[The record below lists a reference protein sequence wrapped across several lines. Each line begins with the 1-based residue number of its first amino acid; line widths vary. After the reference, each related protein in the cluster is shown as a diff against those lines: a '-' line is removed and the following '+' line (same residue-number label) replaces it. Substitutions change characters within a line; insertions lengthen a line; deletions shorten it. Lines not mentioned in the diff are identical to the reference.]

1 MSVSLTAMTAAE
13 LASYVLTTSEYATLE
28 AALAQGGFYIL
39 ETGEVV
45 AKALAVT
52 GGAGEFAVGTGTA
65 LELAETAQLAA
76 TGSKMATGSATLLKT
91 ATGCK
96 AAGLLGME
104 MGAFAAAAAPVVGV
118 ALGAG
123 LYESNPELWTKIS
136 KFLLPY
142 CYPGTTKIPT
152 VMDMV
157 AETNTYKVLAK
168 LGIIEGLQNLFRE
181 EGVGPTGETKY
192 EVDTSQ
198 YSWAEGYD
206 IIGVSSV
213 TFRSEPPNPANW
225 RTYVITPLQGT
236 KMFIYGASI
245 LAYSFARAGLHVVQK
260 YDNGTIEESDTY
272 GSASSSG
279 RTLISNTPYY
289 YKGYGIEPGVTPQS
303 TLPSTSTTQ
312 RNATI
317 VLDGEATPIEY
328 YPPGTGPWTGNAPAA
343 PPITWPFPWIIIPEE
358 PIPSPLP
365 DPEPI
370 TPITPTPEPEVDP
383 SPVPEPEPEPEPE
396 PYGPPEEWPAGDP
409 WPVVIPF
416 PWAPEVQPTEP
427 WPEYIPWPLPPGDP
441 TTWPKTPEEWPFE
454 IPEDWPV
461 EFPDHRSWPTTPD
474 EWPEEIPWPEA
485 PEIKP
490 DDWPEEMPWPWPSSP
505 ENWPLEVPW
514 PVPWPDDW
522 PDDEPWPVRW
532 PKEIPYPK
540 KFPYPTPSPDPQ
552 EDPTPGDITN
562 PERQIRRFIEPWPLP
577 DPKETEDPWS
587 PTPNPWEPNDPPP
600 PSEDPTQPKPTQPSE
615 PPVQPT
621 EPPPSGLSPD
631 PLPPT
636 IALPFSSTTGLIS
649 VYNPTQSELLSF
661 AQWLWVTWQD
671 ATIEKIW
678 NNPFDGV
685 ITLFELYCTPTI
697 VGRKNIRSGFLD
709 SGVAADTVSRY
720 TEIDCGSIGIPEYY
734 GNYLDYSP
742 YSKAFIY
749 LPFIGVVE
757 VSVDDIVGHCVNI
770 TYRID
775 EYNGS
780 CIAMIT
786 VAKITTVNGEEVEY
800 SNLLYQFSGNCAV
813 ELPLAGGTQ
822 AAIRAGMIQAASY
835 GITGAIGGIASMLSG
850 GIASGV
856 SQIANGVG
864 AAVGSLVSAK
874 SSVQHSGSFGA
885 SYGAMGGKIP
895 YITIIRP
902 KQIQVPNYNLL
913 YGYQAHKA
921 VNVGSCTGYLRCR
934 EVHVHSSTASNEEKA
949 LIEQL
954 LKEGVYVT
962 E

>member
-13 LASYVLTTSEYATLE
+13 LASYILGASEYATLE

-76 TGSKMATGSATLLKT
+76 TGAKLHTGGATLLKT
-91 ATGCK
+91 ATGFK
-96 AAGLLGME
+96 AGGLLGME

-123 LYESNPELWTKIS
+123 LYESNPRLWTKIS
-136 KFLLPY
+136 QFLLPY

-152 VMDMV
+152 VMDMIE
-157 AETNTYKVLAK
+157 ETRTYKVLAK
-168 LGIIEGLQNLFRE
+168 LEIIEGLKALFQE
-181 EGVGPTGETKY
+181 EDIPVAGETAGRGVCEYNGVTIDLASSFDCGDYINITSEVPAYAQVNSGNLRFVKEVPQGTPSGNFNVTAYDTAHAREVTWASGLTSAKTVAGVTKY
-192 EVDTSQ
+192 YQTVFLSWSADLITPQLTPAPSGVDLIAAMLFGTITMISPGEYQPGTSQ
-198 YSWAEGYD
+198 W
-206 IIGVSSV
+206 
-213 TFRSEPPNPANW
+213 
-225 RTYVITPLQGT
+225 QG
-236 KMFIYGASI
+236 
-245 LAYSFARAGLHVVQK
+245 
-260 YDNGTIEESDTY
+260 D
-272 GSASSSG
+272 
-279 RTLISNTPYY
+279 
-289 YKGYGIEPGVTPQS
+289 
-303 TLPSTSTTQ
+303 
-312 RNATI
+312 
-317 VLDGEATPIEY
+317 
-328 YPPGTGPWTGNAPAA
+328 APAA
-343 PPITWPFPWIIIPEE
+343 PPLVWPFPWIIIPEPE
-358 PIPSPLP
+358 PIPVPLP
-365 DPEPI
+365 DPEPL
-370 TPITPTPEPEVDP
+370 TPITPVPEPEPDP
-383 SPVPEPEPEPEPE
+383 SPIPEPEPEPEPA
-396 PYGPPEEWPAGDP
+396 PYAPPDNWPEEDP

-416 PWAPEVQPTEP
+416 PWEPEVQPTEP
-427 WPEYIPWPLPPGDP
+427 WPEYIPWPLPPAEPDQ
-441 TTWPKTPEEWPFE
+441 WPKTPEEWPFE
-454 IPEDWPV
+454 IPEDWPT
-461 EFPDHRSWPTTPD
+461 EFPDHRTWPETPEDWPD
-474 EWPEEIPWPEA
+474 EISWPEA
-485 PEIKP
+485 PEVKP

-505 ENWPLEVPW
+505 NDWPLEVPW
-514 PVPWPDDW
+514 PAPWPDDW
-522 PDDEPWPVRW
+522 PEGQPWPIRW
-532 PKEIPYPK
+532 PDDVPYPRT
-540 KFPYPTPSPDPQ
+540 FPNSEPSPDPQ
-552 EDPTPGDITN
+552 QDPKPGEITS

-577 DPKETEDPWS
+577 DPKTTTDPYN

-600 PSEDPTQPKPTQPSE
+600 PSDDPTQPKPTQPSD

-649 VYNPTQSELLSF
+649 VYNPTQGELLSF

-671 ATIEKIW
+671 ATIDKIW

-856 SQIANGVG
+856 SQVANGVG
-864 AAVGSLVSAK
+864 SAIGSVVSAK

-902 KQIQVPNYNLL
+902 KQIQVPNYNIL

-934 EVHVHSSTASNEEKA
+934 EVHVHSSTASNEEKT

>member
-1 MSVSLTAMTAAE
+1 MSVSLASMTAAE

-91 ATGCK
+91 ATGVK

-104 MGAFAAAAAPVVGV
+104 MGAFAAAAAPVLGV

-136 KFLLPY
+136 QFLLPY

-157 AETNTYKVLAK
+157 EETRTYKVLAK
-168 LGIIEGLQNLFRE
+168 LGIIEGLKALFQE
-181 EGVGPTGETKY
+181 EGIPVVGGEEEHTFDGMAVATGHL
-192 EVDTSQ
+192 
-198 YSWAEGYD
+198 AEGRTARYGYNMRFESSAPAFGVTTIQGWFVSHAPFTVTKTIIYD
-206 IIGVSSV
+206 DARPDDVTVMNSTETSYTYNGV
-213 TFRSEPPNPANW
+213 RY
-225 RTYVITPLQGT
+225 TYYRCP
-236 KMFIYGASI
+236 
-245 LAYSFARAGLHVVQK
+245 
-260 YDNGTIEESDTY
+260 
-272 GSASSSG
+272 
-279 RTLISNTPYY
+279 
-289 YKGYGIEPGVTPQS
+289 YGIGEEPVTSPPI
-303 TLPSTSTTQ
+303 TD
-312 RNATI
+312 
-317 VLDGEATPIEY
+317 LDENVASVVVSYGDATPIGEY
-328 YPPGTGPWTGNAPAA
+328 QPGTSQWQGNAPVA

-358 PIPSPLP
+358 PIPTPLP
-365 DPEPI
+365 DPEPL

-383 SPVPEPEPEPEPE
+383 SPVPEPEPDPEPA
-396 PYGPPEEWPAGDP
+396 PYEPPEEWPAEDP

-454 IPEDWPV
+454 IPEDWPA
-461 EFPDHRSWPTTPD
+461 EFPDHRSWPTTPE
-474 EWPEEIPWPEA
+474 EWPQEIPWPEA

-505 ENWPLEVPW
+505 EDWPLEVPW
-514 PVPWPDDW
+514 PVPWPEDW

-532 PKEIPYPK
+532 PEEIPYPR

-552 EDPTPGDITN
+552 ENPTPGNIDY

-577 DPKETEDPWS
+577 DPKETEEPWS

-631 PLPPT
+631 PIPP
-636 IALPFSSTTGLIS
+636 IVPLPFSSTTGLIS

-697 VGRKNIRSGFLD
+697 VGRKSIRSGFLD
-709 SGVAADTVSRY
+709 SGVYADTVSRY
-720 TEIDCGSIGIPEYY
+720 TEIDCGSIGVPEYY

-864 AAVGSLVSAK
+864 SAVGSVVSAK

-934 EVHVHSSTASNEEKA
+934 EVHVHSSTASNEEKV

>member
-1 MSVSLTAMTAAE
+1 MSVSLSAMTAAE
-13 LASYVLTTSEYATLE
+13 LAAYVLGTSEYATLE
-28 AALAQGGFYIL
+28 AAIAQGGFYIL

-52 GGAGEFAVGTGTA
+52 GGAGEVAVGTGTA

-76 TGSKMATGSATLLKT
+76 TGVKMSTGGATLLKT
-91 ATGCK
+91 ATGVK

-104 MGAFAAAAAPVVGV
+104 MGAFAAAAAPVLGV

-123 LYESNPELWTKIS
+123 LYDSNPQLWTKIS
-136 KFLLPY
+136 QFLLPY

-152 VMDMV
+152 VMDIV
-157 AETNTYKVLAK
+157 EETGTYKVLAK
-168 LGIIEGLQNLFRE
+168 LGIIEGLKALFQE
-181 EGVGPTGETKY
+181 EGIPVAGEPTTGTAKSALIPDGVGIGDSVSINRGNYGFWEGYGTSLTVKADSTTSSQATVVFASATQNYEYMWGPVPASHTGKCKYSYTADGKTVWYNTSDINAIQEIVGPLAGTAYAVGAIAWTLIYGNITPAAEY
-192 EVDTSQ
+192 PEGTSQ
-198 YSWAEGYD
+198 W
-206 IIGVSSV
+206 
-213 TFRSEPPNPANW
+213 
-225 RTYVITPLQGT
+225 QG
-236 KMFIYGASI
+236 
-245 LAYSFARAGLHVVQK
+245 
-260 YDNGTIEESDTY
+260 D
-272 GSASSSG
+272 
-279 RTLISNTPYY
+279 
-289 YKGYGIEPGVTPQS
+289 
-303 TLPSTSTTQ
+303 
-312 RNATI
+312 
-317 VLDGEATPIEY
+317 
-328 YPPGTGPWTGNAPAA
+328 APAA
-343 PPITWPFPWIIIPEE
+343 PPLVWPFPWIIIPEE
-358 PIPSPLP
+358 PIPVPAP
-365 DPEPI
+365 DPEPL
-370 TPITPTPEPEVDP
+370 TPITPVPEPEPDP
-383 SPVPEPEPEPEPE
+383 SPVPEPEPEPEPA
-396 PYGPPEEWPAGDP
+396 PYAPPDNWPEEDP

-416 PWAPEVQPTEP
+416 PWEPEVQPTEP
-427 WPEYIPWPLPPGDP
+427 WPEYIPWPLPPAEPDQ
-441 TTWPKTPEEWPFE
+441 WPKTPEEWPFE
-454 IPEDWPV
+454 IPEDWPT
-461 EFPDHRSWPTTPD
+461 EFPDHRT
-474 EWPEEIPWPEA
+474 WPETPEDWPEDIPWPDA

-522 PDDEPWPVRW
+522 PEGQPWPIRW
-532 PKEIPYPK
+532 PDDVPYPRT
-540 KFPYPTPSPDPQ
+540 FPNSEPSPDPQ
-552 EDPTPGDITN
+552 QDPKPGEITS

-577 DPKETEDPWS
+577 DPNTTTDPYN
-587 PTPNPWEPNDPPP
+587 PTPNPWEPNEPPP
-600 PSEDPTQPKPTQPSE
+600 PSDDPTQPKPTQPSD

-649 VYNPTQSELLSF
+649 VYNPTQGELLSF

-671 ATIEKIW
+671 ATIDKIW

-856 SQIANGVG
+856 SQVANGVG
-864 AAVGSLVSAK
+864 SAIGSVVSAK

-934 EVHVHSSTASNEEKA
+934 EVHVHSSTASNEEKT

-954 LKEGVYVT
+954 LKEGVYMT

>member
-1 MSVSLTAMTAAE
+1 MSISLTAMTAAE

-39 ETGEVV
+39 ESGEVV

-76 TGSKMATGSATLLKT
+76 TGTKMATGSATLLKT

-104 MGAFAAAAAPVVGV
+104 MGAFAAAAAPVLGV

-168 LGIIEGLQNLFRE
+168 LGIIEGLKELFRE
-181 EGVGPTGETKY
+181 EDVGPTGETTY
-192 EVDTSQ
+192 YVDPAQ
-198 YSWAEGYD
+198 HSWASGFD
-206 IIGVSSV
+206 IIGVDRL
-213 TFRSEPPNPANW
+213 TYRAEPPDPTYH
-225 RTYVITPLQGT
+225 RTVTVTPLNGSV
-236 KMFIYGASI
+236 MLLYLSS
-245 LAYSFARAGLHVVQK
+245 LHVFATSRAGVHIK
-260 YDNGTIEESDTY
+260 EEYDSGTVYEVDEY
-272 GSASSSG
+272 SSETPDG
-279 RTLISNTPYY
+279 NTIISSTPYY
-289 YKGYGIEPGVTPQS
+289 YKWVGVGSNLSPQS
-303 TLPSTSTTQ
+303 TLPQ
-312 RNATI
+312 GATVQEEASI
-317 VLDGEATPIEY
+317 MLDGEATPIEH
-328 YPPGTGPWTGNAPAA
+328 YPPGTSRWAGNAPAA
-343 PPITWPFPWIIIPEE
+343 PPVVWPFPWIIIPEE
-358 PIPSPLP
+358 PVPVPLP
-365 DPEPI
+365 EEPI

-383 SPVPEPEPEPEPE
+383 SPVPEPEPEPEPA
-396 PYGPPEEWPAGDP
+396 PYEPPEEWPAEDP
-409 WPVVIPF
+409 WPTVIPF
-416 PWAPEVQPTEP
+416 PWEPEVQPTEP

-454 IPEDWPV
+454 IPQDWPA
-461 EFPDHRSWPTTPD
+461 EFPDHRSWPTTPY

-505 ENWPLEVPW
+505 EDWPLEVPW
-514 PVPWPDDW
+514 PVPWPEDW

-532 PKEIPYPK
+532 PEEIPYPR
-540 KFPYPTPSPDPQ
+540 KFPYPSPSPDPQ
-552 EDPTPGDITN
+552 QDPNPGDITN

-631 PLPPT
+631 PLPP
-636 IALPFSSTTGLIS
+636 IIPLPFSSTTGLIS

-685 ITLFELYCTPTI
+685 ITLFELYCTPTV

-734 GNYLDYSP
+734 GNYFDYSP

-835 GITGAIGGIASMLSG
+835 GITGAIGGIASMLGG

-864 AAVGSLVSAK
+864 AAVGSIVSAK

-934 EVHVHSSTASNEEKA
+934 EVHVHSSTASNDEKA

>member
-13 LASYVLTTSEYATLE
+13 LASYILGASEYATLE

-76 TGSKMATGSATLLKT
+76 TGTRMSTGGATLLKT
-91 ATGCK
+91 ATGFK
-96 AAGLLGME
+96 AGGLLGME
-104 MGAFAAAAAPVVGV
+104 MGAFAAAAAPVLGI
-118 ALGAG
+118 ALGTG

-157 AETNTYKVLAK
+157 EETGAYKVLAK
-168 LGIIEGLQNLFRE
+168 LGIIEKLRELFIDEGILTNDVEGSSNEAQASYYGHSFSVPGLQSFVSTDNYLFE
-181 EGVGPTGETKY
+181 IVSGNAWFIAKSGMATHAMDIVS
-192 EVDTSQ
+192 DTAQ
-198 YSWAEGYD
+198 
-206 IIGVSSV
+206 SV
-213 TFRSEPPNPANW
+213 TYRSTSPRGYVYTETRNLS
-225 RTYVITPLQGT
+225 RT
-236 KMFIYGASI
+236 
-245 LAYSFARAGLHVVQK
+245 
-260 YDNGTIEESDTY
+260 TI
-272 GSASSSG
+272 G
-279 RTLISNTPYY
+279 RTGLYY
-289 YKGYGIEPGVTPQS
+289 YKWPAQVVGSITVEGATSPTSGSYSEVEIADVFLYGNQSPGIGQMQPGIS
-303 TLPSTSTTQ
+303 PW
-312 RNATI
+312 A
-317 VLDGEATPIEY
+317 GE
-328 YPPGTGPWTGNAPAA
+328 APAA
-343 PPITWPFPWIIIPEE
+343 PPLVWPFPWIIIPEE
-358 PIPSPLP
+358 PVPVPLP
-365 DPEPI
+365 DPEPL
-370 TPITPTPEPEVDP
+370 TPITPVPEPEPDP
-383 SPVPEPEPEPEPE
+383 SPVPEPEPETEPA
-396 PYGPPEEWPAGDP
+396 PYAPPDNWPEEDP

-416 PWAPEVQPTEP
+416 PWEPEVQPTEP
-427 WPEYIPWPLPPGDP
+427 WPEYIPWPLPPAEPDQ
-441 TTWPKTPEEWPFE
+441 WPKTPEEWPFE
-454 IPEDWPV
+454 IPEDWPT
-461 EFPDHRSWPTTPD
+461 EFPDHRTWPETPEDWPD
-474 EWPEEIPWPEA
+474 EISWPEA
-485 PEIKP
+485 PEVKP

-505 ENWPLEVPW
+505 NDWPLEVPW

-522 PDDEPWPVRW
+522 PEGQPWPIRW
-532 PKEIPYPK
+532 PDDVPYPRT
-540 KFPYPTPSPDPQ
+540 FPNSEPSPDPQ
-552 EDPTPGDITN
+552 QDPKPGEITS

-577 DPKETEDPWS
+577 DPKTTTDPYN

-600 PSEDPTQPKPTQPSE
+600 PSDDPTQPKPTQPSD

-649 VYNPTQSELLSF
+649 VYNPTQGELLSF

-671 ATIEKIW
+671 ATIDKIW

-856 SQIANGVG
+856 SQVANGVG
-864 AAVGSLVSAK
+864 SAIGSVVSAK

-902 KQIQVPNYNLL
+902 KQIQVPNYNIL

-934 EVHVHSSTASNEEKA
+934 EVHVHSSTASNEEKT